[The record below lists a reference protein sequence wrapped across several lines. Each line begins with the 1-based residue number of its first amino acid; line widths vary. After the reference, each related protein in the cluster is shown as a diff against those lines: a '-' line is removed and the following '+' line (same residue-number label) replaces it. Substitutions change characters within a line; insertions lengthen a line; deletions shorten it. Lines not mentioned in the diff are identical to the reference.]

1 MKLMYNIKEKGKFI
15 LLLCA
20 LLLIEIFSTSNQIQ
34 NVQQLDSTINEMY
47 ADRLI
52 AQDLIFKM
60 AETIHQ
66 QKNILFADH
75 DQDPINRALEQRSEK
90 ITGFINAYDKTALT
104 TDEATILVGFKT
116 KISRLTSMML
126 NANEGKSDLYK
137 AKDAYNAQLDLLL
150 ADLNRL
156 AEIQVSR
163 SGYLQKDSHKIVSFS
178 NIINELNKALMI
190 ITALGI
196 AAIALTSK
204 SIVPKFP
211 QQERL
216 N

>member
-1 MKLMYNIKEKGKFI
+1 MYNIKEKGKFI

-20 LLLIEIFSTSNQIQ
+20 LLLIEIFSTNSQTQ

-47 ADRLI
+47 SDRLI

-60 AETIHQ
+60 AENIHQ
-66 QKNILFADH
+66 QKTILFAKY
-75 DQDPINRALEQRSEK
+75 DQDSINRALNHHFEK
-90 ITGFINAYDKTALT
+90 IAGFINSYDKTALT
-104 TDEATILVGFKT
+104 NDEANLLSSFKT
-116 KISRLTSMML
+116 KISRLSSITL
-126 NANEGKSDLYK
+126 NANEDQSVLYK
-137 AKDAYNAQLDLLL
+137 KDKYNVQLDLLL
-150 ADLNRL
+150 LDLNRL

-163 SGYLQKDSHKIVSFS
+163 SGHLKDDSHKIVSFS

-196 AAIALTSK
+196 AAMALTSK
-204 SIVPKFP
+204 SIVPRFP